1 MGGGKRPAKKIE
13 WVPLDEKGLPM
24 PKTKVKAA
32 DFPCPHLMDP
42 GIPGIHG
49 R

>member
-1 MGGGKRPAKKIE
+1 MGGGKRPAKKVE
-13 WVPLDEKGLPM
+13 WVPLDEQGLPM
-24 PKTKVKAA
+24 PKAKVKAA
-32 DFPCPHLMDP
+32 DSPCPHLMDP